1 MKKFIL
7 GLGALPLIASLALLL
22 SGHGYIFTALSRT
35 YLAGHATANIDDH
48 AVFDTNTIASGEPD
62 AWPLHPAYS
71 DTLREG
77 FEAELVAGD
86 AVAYLVVHKGQLLAE
101 SYFQGYGP
109 DSRTNSF
116 SMA

>member
-48 AVFDTNTIASGEPD
+48 TVFDTHTIASGEPE
-62 AWPLHPAYS
+62 AWPVHPAS
-71 DTLREG
+71 PRAGRCMFAVTRRAAGALRPRFSCVTG
-77 FEAELVAGD
+77 KSPAG
-86 AVAYLVVHKGQLLAE
+86 K
-101 SYFQGYGP
+101 
-109 DSRTNSF
+109 
-116 SMA
+116 